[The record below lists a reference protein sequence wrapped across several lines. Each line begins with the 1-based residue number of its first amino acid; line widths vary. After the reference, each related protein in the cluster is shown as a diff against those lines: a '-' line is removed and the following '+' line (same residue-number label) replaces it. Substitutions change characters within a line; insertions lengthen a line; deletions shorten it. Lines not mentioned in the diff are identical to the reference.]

1 MPIPNVSSLYKR
13 INGGAEGGHEFARF
27 LKTLLGAHYSGLGQ
41 HMIAPSDA
49 SGDFR
54 GLDAFVE
61 GGEPFPELIT
71 GFQFKFYPAA
81 LNSRQKND
89 IRGAVGNA
97 IERNKCMRDLILVT
111 PEDFMKEGQEWF
123 AQLGREFDQDYT
135 IEKGGNRSS
144 YKFRLRH
151 WGHTKIIELAL
162 RHHEVTRHYYPELFP
177 RGEGFFRLSSAGI
190 DCNVCNWKSSGHDP
204 FSYVQHL
211 GMKNPDLA
219 SDPVFDFQFV
229 NSTDEIILLRNIEIQ
244 IEKVG
249 TILKGIGAEY
259 FLKSIG
265 RFEFVVDFGRPVNLF
280 ELPDP
285 LIVQKNAPLRF
296 SLQLKEFT
304 QRAPG
309 NFAYLKFWFRFDKY
323 SCPTESFYLSF

>member
-1 MPIPNVSSLYKR
+1 MPIPNVSSLSAR
-13 INGGAEGGHEFARF
+13 ISAGAEGGHEFARF
-27 LKTLLGAHYSGLGQ
+27 LKALLGAHYSGLGQ

-71 GFQFKFYPAA
+71 GFQFKFYPAR
-81 LNSRQKND
+81 LNKRQKGD
-89 IRGAVGNA
+89 IQRAVENS
-97 IERNKCMRDLILVT
+97 ILQNECLRELILVT

-123 AQLGREFDQDYT
+123 AQLNREFTRSYLITNKGNSTSYT
-135 IEKGGNRSS
+135 FG
-144 YKFRLRH
+144 LQH

-162 RHHEVTRHYYPELFP
+162 RHQEISRHYFPELFP
-177 RGEGFFRLSSAGI
+177 RGEGTFRLSSAGI
-190 DCNVCNWKSSGHDP
+190 DCKVCNWKSSGRRP

-211 GMKNPDLA
+211 GMENPDLA

-229 NSTDEIILLRNIEIQ
+229 NSTDEIILLRSIEIH

-249 TILKGIGAEY
+249 TILKGIGAEH

-265 RFEFVVDFGRPVNLF
+265 RFEFMVDFSRRVNVF

-285 LIVQKNAPLRF
+285 LIVRKNAPLRF
-296 SLQLKEFT
+296 SLQLKEFAE
-304 QRAPG
+304 RAPG
-309 NFAYLKFWFRFDKY
+309 NFAYLKFWFRFDRY
-323 SCPTESFYLSF
+323 SCATESFYLSF